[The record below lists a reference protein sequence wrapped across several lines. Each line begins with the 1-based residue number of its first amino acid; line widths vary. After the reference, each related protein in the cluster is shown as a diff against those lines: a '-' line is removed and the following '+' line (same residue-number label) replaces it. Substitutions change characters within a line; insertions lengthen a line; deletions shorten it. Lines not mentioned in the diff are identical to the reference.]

1 MKALFIKLDDEKY
14 QWIRKRAYLEETKM
28 VLILRKLI
36 DEAIQK
42 EKLNEKVEVLKWEQE
57 N

>member
-42 EKLNEKVEVLKWEQE
+42 EKLNEKVEVLK
-57 N
+57 